1 MRIPLTILGG
11 LAGYIVWSSSF
22 AGVTS
27 QLVSAL
33 SF

>member
-11 LAGYIVWSSSF
+11 LAGYFIWSSTF
-22 AGVTS
+22 AGVTG
-27 QLVSAL
+27 QIVSAI